1 MTRFIS
7 KTLLLAGLL
16 FLLCPLARP
25 QTPTNTSVYIYDEL
39 GRLKG
44 VITPSGDAAIY
55 NYDAAGNI
63 VSITRQ
69 TTATVSII
77 EFTPDQGA
85 VGASVTIYGTGFSLT
100 PAQNSVS
107 FNGVAATV
115 TAASA
120 TQLIVSV
127 PAGASTG
134 PITVTTPNGSAAST
148 TPFEVLQ
155 SLSIAGFTPV
165 IGTPGTAVQ
174 IDGIGFD
181 PVAASNQL
189 KFNITTANIDSA
201 TATTINTTV
210 PAGATSGHLAIT
222 TGAGTAVS
230 SADFFVPPSPFTA
243 ASVDFTGR
251 IAMGETKPLSV
262 VAANH
267 IALVVFDGTA
277 GQRIALQATNST
289 ISSSTVTVI
298 NPDGSNLLN
307 PTSLSANWFID
318 PLTLPVTGTY
328 TIVVDPNS
336 TFTGTMNLTLHN
348 APADISGT
356 ITAGGPAVTIT
367 TTPGQNATLT
377 FNATAGDRIS
387 LDLTNVTIGSS
398 SVTVRKPDGTT
409 LLSSANVG
417 TGGVFFDA
425 TTLPVSGSYSIF
437 IDPKFAAAG
446 SMTLALYNVTD
457 TTGTIAIGGPPVV
470 VTIAAPGQNAQLT
483 FTGTAGQI
491 IELDWFGDVSFS
503 GRPTILKPDG
513 TELADDYGFSTD
525 DDIYQLPV
533 TGTYTIPIDPVG
545 NSVGSTTRILA
556 EIPQPVT
563 ASIVADGP
571 PITVAIPAS
580 GQIAKVTFSGTA
592 GQRVSL
598 KMNNVKIGQSYA
610 DVIIT
615 DPQGNY
621 LNDDFAYPEW
631 FFDGGFL
638 DIERLL
644 DTMTL
649 PVTGT
654 YTITVYPDLGSSGK
668 LDLQLFNVPPDVTG
682 TILPDGQPVSI
693 TTTVPGQDARL
704 TFSGTAGQRLS
715 FRVTEAIFPY
725 SELYMLKPDG
735 SRLSTFGLFTQP
747 QTTGAPPDGF
757 EDTFTLP
764 TAGTYTIVVN
774 GYLAFPGTTTM
785 RLYDV
790 PVLATGTITI
800 GGPPVTVTAAV
811 PGHDAEVSFGGT
823 AGQRISLKGTGPI
836 DADLSI
842 IRPNGQTL
850 ASTRSIRQ
858 IGPVQAELFETIVL
872 PTTGTYKIKAD
883 TWKTAGTYTF
893 NLYEVPADIPD
904 GTISIGGSP
913 VTVTAT
919 AERQDRSLTF
929 TGNAG
934 QSVYLKIDNNNSWL
948 NLVSIIRPDGVQ
960 LNRRLA
966 DNAASKLIETT
977 TLPLTGTYTVLT
989 ELFGTGDS
997 VTLTLGQGSS
1007 DITGTI
1013 TTDGQPVTINVP
1025 TSRQAANYTF
1035 NVTAGQKTA
1044 LQRSDVTMTAGN
1056 VSAGI
1061 DLECCFQELVH
1072 TGEPGGFSLYQWANS
1087 NPQNVSVR
1095 PNFDYTGGVTV
1106 RLFNVAP
1113 DLTGTLTINGP
1124 PVTLATTTPGQ
1135 NAKLTMDGTTGQQVT
1150 LHISNNTVGK
1160 ITIEI
1165 MKPSVSELP
1174 LTYCLD
1180 SGASFDL
1187 TPVVLPTPGAY
1198 RVSVNPWRA
1207 NMGTVT
1213 ISATAP

>member
-7 KTLLLAGLL
+7 KTLLIAGLL
-16 FLLCPLARP
+16 FLLCPLVRP
-25 QTPTNTSVYIYDEL
+25 QTPTNTTVYLYDEL
-39 GRLKG
+39 GRLKA
-44 VITPSGDAAIY
+44 VITPSGEAAIY

-69 TTATVSII
+69 TNATVSIV

-85 VGASVTIYGTGFSLT
+85 VGTSVTIYGTGFSLT

-120 TQLIVSV
+120 TQLIVAV

-148 TPFEVLQ
+148 TSFEVLQ
-155 SLSIAGFTPV
+155 SLSITGFSPV
-165 IGTPGTAVQ
+165 IGIPGAAVQ
-174 IDGIGFD
+174 VNGTGFD
-181 PVAASNQL
+181 PVAANNQL
-189 KFNITTANIDSA
+189 KFNITTATAGSA
-201 TATTINTTV
+201 TSTTIDTTV
-210 PAGATSGHLAIT
+210 PTGATSGHISVT
-222 TGAGTAVS
+222 TGAITAVS

-251 IAMGETKPLSV
+251 IAMDETKPLSV
-262 VAANH
+262 VASNH

-277 GQRIALQATNST
+277 GQRIALQATSST
-289 ISSSTVTVI
+289 IPSSTITVMK
-298 NPDGSNLLN
+298 PDGSNLLN
-307 PTSLSANWFID
+307 PTSLSGNWFIE
-318 PLTLPVTGTY
+318 PLALPVTGTY

-348 APADISGT
+348 VPADISEA
-356 ITAGGPAVTIT
+356 ITAGGPAVTINT
-367 TTPGQNATLT
+367 AVGQNATLT

-387 LDLTNVTIGSS
+387 LDLTNVTISSS

-409 LLSSANVG
+409 LLSNANVG
-417 TGGVFFDA
+417 TGALFFDA
-425 TTLPVSGSYSIF
+425 TTVPVSGVYSIF
-437 IDPKFAAAG
+437 IDPKIVAIG
-446 SMTLALYNVTD
+446 SMTLALYAPVD
-457 TTGTIAIGGPPVV
+457 TTGTIVIGGPPVV
-470 VTIAAPGQNAQLT
+470 VTIATPGQNAQLT

-491 IELDWFGDVSFS
+491 IEVDWFGDISFFS
-503 GRPTILKPDG
+503 RPTILKPDG
-513 TELADDYGFSTD
+513 TQLADDYGFSTS

-533 TGTYTIPIDPVG
+533 TGTYTILIDPAGNTVG
-545 NSVGSTTRILA
+545 TTTRILY

-610 DVIIT
+610 DVVVT

-621 LNDDFAYPEW
+621 INDDFAYPEW

-654 YTITVYPDLGSSGK
+654 YTITVYPDFSSGK
-668 LDLQLFNVPPDVTG
+668 LDLQLFNVPADVTG

-704 TFSGTAGQRLS
+704 TFTGTAGQRLS
-715 FRVTEAIFPY
+715 LKVTAAIYPY

-735 SRLSTFGLFTQP
+735 TRLFEFFTQP
-747 QTTGAPPDGF
+747 PATGAPPEGF
-757 EDTFTLP
+757 RDTFTLP

-785 RLYDV
+785 SLYDV
-790 PVLATGTITI
+790 PALATGTITI

-811 PGHDAEVSFGGT
+811 PGHDAEVSFNGT
-823 AGQRISLKGTGPI
+823 AGQRISLKGTGTI
-836 DADLSI
+836 DSDLSI

-850 ASTRSIRQ
+850 ASARSIRQ

-893 NLYEVPADIPD
+893 NLYEVPADVSD
-904 GTISIGGSP
+904 GTISIGDPP
-913 VTVTAT
+913 VTQTAT
-919 AERQDRSLTF
+919 AERQNRTLTF
-929 TGNAG
+929 TGTAG

-948 NLVSIIRPDGVQ
+948 NLVSIIKPDGVQ

-977 TLPLTGTYTVLT
+977 TLPTTGTYTILT
-989 ELFGTGDS
+989 ELFGNGDG

-1007 DITGTI
+1007 DVTGTI
-1013 TTDGQPVTINVP
+1013 PTDGQPVTINVP
-1025 TSRQAANYTF
+1025 TSRQVAKYTF
-1035 NVTAGQKTA
+1035 NVTAGQRTA
-1044 LQRSDVTMTAGN
+1044 LQRSDVTMPAGN
-1056 VSAGI
+1056 VTAGI
-1061 DLECCFQELVH
+1061 DLECCSQELVH
-1072 TGEPGGFSLYQWANS
+1072 AGQPGGFSLYQWATTS
-1087 NPQNVSVR
+1087 SQAVTVDPS
-1095 PNFDYTGGVTV
+1095 FDFTGGVTV
-1106 RLFNVAP
+1106 RLFDVAP

-1124 PVTLATTTPGQ
+1124 PVTLTTTSPGQ

-1150 LHISNNTVGK
+1150 LHITNNTVGK

-1165 MKPSVSELP
+1165 TKPSVSELP

-1187 TPVVLPTPGAY
+1187 TPVVLPTSGTY

-1213 ISATAP
+1213 ISATSP

>member
-1 MTRFIS
+1 
-7 KTLLLAGLL
+7 LV
-16 FLLCPLARP
+16 RP
-25 QTPTNTSVYIYDEL
+25 QTPTNTTVYIYDEL
-39 GRLKG
+39 GRLKA

-77 EFTPDQGA
+77 EFTPDKGA
-85 VGASVTIYGTGFSLT
+85 VGTSVTIYGTGFSLT
-100 PAQNSVS
+100 PTQNSVS

-120 TQLIVSV
+120 TQLIVAV

-134 PITVTTPNGSAAST
+134 PITVTTPNGSATST
-148 TPFEVLQ
+148 TSFEVFQ
-155 SLSIAGFTPV
+155 SLSITGFTPV
-165 IGTPGTAVQ
+165 IGTPGNAVQ
-174 IDGIGFD
+174 INGTGFD
-181 PVAASNQL
+181 PVAANDQL
-189 KFNITTANIDSA
+189 KFNITTATAGSA
-201 TATTINTTV
+201 TSTTIDTTV
-210 PAGATSGHLAIT
+210 PTGATSGHISVT

-230 SADFFVPPSPFTA
+230 TADFFVPPSPFTA

-251 IAMGETKPLSV
+251 IALGETKPLSV

-267 IALVVFDGTA
+267 IALIVFDGTA
-277 GQRIALQATNST
+277 GQRIAFQATNST
-289 ISSSTVTVI
+289 ISSSTVTVM

-307 PTSLSANWFID
+307 PTSFSGNWFVD

-336 TFTGTMNLTLHN
+336 TFTGTMNLTLLTV
-348 APADISGT
+348 PVDISGT
-356 ITAGGPAVTIT
+356 IAPGVPVTIT
-367 TTPGQNATLT
+367 PTPGQNATLT

-387 LDLTNVTIGSS
+387 LDLTNVTISSS

-409 LLSSANVG
+409 LLSNANVG
-417 TGGVFFDA
+417 TAGVFFDA

-437 IDPKFAAAG
+437 IDPKFAASG
-446 SMTLALYNVTD
+446 SMTVGLYMPVD
-457 TTGTIAIGGPPVV
+457 TTGTIVIGGPPVV
-470 VTIAAPGQNAQLT
+470 VTIASPGQNAQLT

-491 IELDWFGDVSFS
+491 IEVDWFGEVSFS

-513 TELADDYGFSTD
+513 TQLADDYGFSTG

-533 TGTYTIPIDPVG
+533 TGTYTILIDPLG
-545 NSVGSTTRILA
+545 NSAGSTTRILA

-571 PITVAIPAS
+571 PITVAIPAT

-610 DVIIT
+610 DVVVT

-621 LNDDFAYPEW
+621 INDDFAYPEW

-654 YTITVYPDLGSSGK
+654 YTITIYPDSSSGK
-668 LDLQLFNVPPDVTG
+668 LDLQLFNVPADVTG

-704 TFSGTAGQRLS
+704 TFTGTAGQRLTLK
-715 FRVTEAIFPY
+715 VTGAIYPY

-735 SRLSTFGLFTQP
+735 ARLSTFGLFTQP
-747 QTTGAPPDGF
+747 PTTGAPPEGF

-785 RLYDV
+785 SLYDV
-790 PVLATGTITI
+790 PVLATGTGTI
-800 GGPPVTVTAAV
+800 GGPPATITATV
-811 PGHDAEVSFGGT
+811 PGHDGEVTFNGT
-823 AGQRISLKGTGPI
+823 AGQKFSLKVTGPI
-836 DADLSI
+836 AADLSI
-842 IRPNGQTL
+842 LRPNGQTL
-850 ASTRSIRQ
+850 ASVRSIRQ
-858 IGPVQAELFETIVL
+858 IGPTQAELFEAIVL
-872 PTTGTYKIKAD
+872 PTTGTYKIKVD

-893 NLYEVPADIPD
+893 NLYEVPADVSD

-919 AERQDRSLTF
+919 AERQNRTLTF
-929 TGNAG
+929 TGTAG
-934 QSVYLKIDNNNSWL
+934 QTVYLKIDNNNSWL

-966 DNAASKLIETT
+966 DNAASKIIETT
-977 TLPLTGTYTVLT
+977 TLPTTGTYTILT
-989 ELFGTGDS
+989 ELFGTDDS

-1007 DITGTI
+1007 DITETI
-1013 TTDGQPVTINVP
+1013 AVDGQPVTINVP
-1025 TSRQAANYTF
+1025 TSRQAAKYTF
-1035 NVTAGQKTA
+1035 NVTAGQRTA
-1044 LQRSDVTMTAGN
+1044 LQRSDVTMPAGN
-1056 VSAGI
+1056 VTAGV
-1061 DLECCFQELVH
+1061 DLECCSQELVH
-1072 TGEPGGFSLYQWANS
+1072 AGQPGGFSLYQWANT
-1087 NPQNVSVR
+1087 NTQVVSVR
-1095 PNFDYTGGVTV
+1095 PNFDFTGGVTV
-1106 RLFNVAP
+1106 RLFDVPP
-1113 DLTGTLTINGP
+1113 DLTGTLTINGS
-1124 PVTLATTTPGQ
+1124 PVTLTTTTPGQ
-1135 NAKLTMDGTTGQQVT
+1135 NAKLTMDGSTGQQVT
-1150 LHISNNTVGK
+1150 LHITNNTVGK

-1165 MKPSVSELP
+1165 TKPSVSELP
-1174 LTYCLD
+1174 LTYYLD

-1187 TPVVLPTPGAY
+1187 TPVVLPTPGTY

-1213 ISATAP
+1213 ISATSP